1 MNTVYGLIDVK
12 NPLLDIF
19 QIIIQNSEFSS
30 SDENINIQ
38 NYLLVTEGNFIIDVH
53 DCSFLRHSVIDGIF
67 NNKDVQSFV
76 SISRCEF
83 E

>member
-1 MNTVYGLIDVK
+1 MDTLYGLIAVK
-12 NPLLDIF
+12 NLLQDVF

-30 SDENINIQ
+30 IDENLNIQ
-38 NYLLVTEGNFIIDVH
+38 NYLLITEGNFIIDVH
-53 DCSFLRHSVIDGIF
+53 DCFFLRHSVIDGIF

-76 SISRCEF
+76 SISKCEF